1 MSNMLPPIH
10 PGEIIQED
18 FLAPLGMTVLDLS
31 KALDVE
37 AGRLNE
43 VVCGRRTITADLAL
57 RLARHLGTSAEF
69 WMRLQADYELR
80 VARQE
85 ILQAIERSV
94 QPRDVVAA

>member
-18 FLAPLGMTVLDLS
+18 FLGPLGMTVLDLS
-31 KALDVE
+31 QALDLE

-43 VVCGRRTITADLAL
+43 VVCGRRAITADVAL

-69 WMRLQADYELR
+69 WMRLQSDYELR

-85 ILQAIERSV
+85 MWQAIERAV